1 MSEPKQICPDCKGNG
16 FIRVPYEQAR
26 EEVHAQCDTC
36 ISQGEVY
43 LPIDGLINL
52 KNQVDQLKLQKKFLQ
67 SVCKRAGQRIKELE
81 QAVDLKINLERVQ
94 KQYTSDK
101 HQATSS
107 QATSDKRQA
116 LRCKRQ
122 A

>member
-1 MSEPKQICPDCKGNG
+1 
-16 FIRVPYEQAR
+16 
-26 EEVHAQCDTC
+26 
-36 ISQGEVY
+36 
-43 LPIDGLINL
+43 L

-94 KQYTSDK
+94 KQYTNDK

-107 QATSDKRQA
+107 QATSLKPQA
-116 LRCKRQ
+116 VDDLENEDNYIER
-122 A
+122 